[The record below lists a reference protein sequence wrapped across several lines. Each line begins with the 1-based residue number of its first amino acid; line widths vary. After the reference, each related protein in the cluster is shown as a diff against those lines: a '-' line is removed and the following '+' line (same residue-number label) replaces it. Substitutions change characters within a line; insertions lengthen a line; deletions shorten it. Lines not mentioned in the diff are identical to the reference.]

1 MTTQQDGLLE
11 LVRKALAEGVAIRA
25 VNKLLPVE
33 GEGGKIMP
41 PTFSERQYA
50 WEDRERGVILL
61 DSVASHANRQE
72 VLLGED
78 WQKLKLPIL
87 RLQFR
92 DERRLL
98 QEITS
103 YQASHRVF
111 DALFRDALVRD
122 ESSAQRRFR
131 APLRADVPEAAPP
144 SSPSTET
151 ATAGGASEA
160 ASTPPR
166 SARSRGRQ
174 AASRGQESAAVEV
187 SEEGRMIEE
196 SSLEFATPLY
206 KIGPH
211 CLVYGCWDSTGSARG
226 EGSKFSRTVESR
238 VTGHNARLL
247 QGTRGKLDAARLRS
261 VPVYLTPT
269 GDWTDDPGKAVLD
282 EKQEPIRFRLKKKS
296 KGVLSELN
304 HSSVTPDIRDDK
316 TKQPLAGGVT
326 IDHAYQ
332 RWALSIP
339 ALRALSFPETKG
351 GDVDEQRDTA
361 ARTVL
366 ALLALCGLSR
376 LWDRGLWF
384 RSGCTLAFH
393 GEPQIEVVYG
403 RGKEAEKFS
412 ITTEQVDKAYEL
424 AVAEADKHGLTMRTK
439 PIDLDPA
446 PNLLEAYR
454 RSRSGAVPEDAE
466 AEAGG
471 EA

>member
-1 MTTQQDGLLE
+1 MTTQHDGILE

-25 VNKLLPVE
+25 VNKLLPAE
-33 GEGGKIMP
+33 GEGGKVMP

-72 VLLGED
+72 VLLGQD
-78 WQKLKLPIL
+78 WQKLKLPIM

-92 DERRLL
+92 DDGQLL

-122 ESSAQRRFR
+122 GSTVQRPFR
-131 APLRADVPEAAPP
+131 APLRAKAPESTPP
-144 SSPSTET
+144 SPPSAET
-151 ATAGGASEA
+151 AGAGTGRA
-160 ASTPPR
+160 ASTQPR
-166 SARSRGRQ
+166 SGRSRGRQ
-174 AASRGQESAAVEV
+174 AAARGKELPAVQV

-206 KIGPH
+206 QIGPH
-211 CLVYGCWDSTGSARG
+211 CLVYGCWDSTGSAG
-226 EGSKFSRTVESR
+226 GLGAKFSRAVESR

-247 QGTRGKLDAARLRS
+247 QGTRGKLDAAKMPSLPIYHDRTTLS
-261 VPVYLTPT
+261 WTVNPDDAF
-269 GDWTDDPGKAVLD
+269 GDENSRVVFPLG
-282 EKQEPIRFRLKKKS
+282 EKLS
-296 KGVLSELN
+296 KIN

-316 TKQPLAGGVT
+316 TKQLLAGGVT

-339 ALRALSFPETKG
+339 ALRALSFPQSKG
-351 GDVDEQRDTA
+351 GAVDEQRDTA
-361 ARTVL
+361 ARAVL

-376 LWDRGLWF
+376 LWDKGLWF
-384 RSGCTLAFH
+384 RSGCTLAFD

-403 RGKEAEKFS
+403 RAKEAEKFS
-412 ITTEQVDKAYEL
+412 ITTGQVDSAYEL
-424 AVAEADKHGLTMRTK
+424 AVAEAEKHGLKMQTE

-454 RSRSGAVPEDAE
+454 LSRSGVVREEAE

-471 EA
+471 EG